1 MAKITDIMPQIKDKT
16 RVNLYLDGKF
26 YCGMDLVT
34 VLSNRLKAGMEISEE
49 DLGEMQRLSEEERA
63 LTKAMH
69 YLTGSIKTEK
79 EVADYLA
86 KKGYTPALIA
96 AVVARLID
104 YSFLNDAEYAKEY
117 AESYAAKKGARLI
130 ALELRQK
137 GISQQDIAEALTDF
151 SEEEGASSTLQKYLR
166 GKEISRETL
175 QKAYRHLLSKG
186 FSGETAASALKRYG
200 VEEDE

>member
-1 MAKITDIMPQIKDKT
+1 M
-16 RVNLYLDGKF
+16 
-26 YCGMDLVT
+26 
-34 VLSNRLKAGMEISEE
+34 
-49 DLGEMQRLSEEERA
+49 
-63 LTKAMH
+63 
-69 YLTGSIKTEK
+69 KTEK

-86 KKGYTPALIA
+86 KKGYTPTLVA
-96 AVVARLID
+96 AVIERLID

>member
-49 DLGEMQRLSEEERA
+49 ELGEMQRLSEEERA

-117 AESYAAKKGARLI
+117 ADGPDYFYCILFGNRF
-130 ALELRQK
+130 
-137 GISQQDIAEALTDF
+137 SQYQTD
-151 SEEEGASSTLQKYLR
+151 
-166 GKEISRETL
+166 
-175 QKAYRHLLSKG
+175 
-186 FSGETAASALKRYG
+186 
-200 VEEDE
+200 